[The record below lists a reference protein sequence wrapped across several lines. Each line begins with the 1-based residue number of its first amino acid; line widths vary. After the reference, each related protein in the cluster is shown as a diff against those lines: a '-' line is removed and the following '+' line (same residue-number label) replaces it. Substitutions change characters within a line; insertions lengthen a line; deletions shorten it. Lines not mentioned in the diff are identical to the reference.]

1 MIKISSKVKKT
12 GFVLGERVFYWAVFN
27 GRSGGG
33 VGNGKV
39 AGGVGDGK
47 VADAGVSS
55 GKSGVVV
62 GTEVGVGGRRGGKL
76 GG

>member
-1 MIKISSKVKKT
+1 M
-12 GFVLGERVFYWAVFN
+12 LGERVFYWAVFN

-47 VADAGVSS
+47 VAGAGVSS

-62 GTEVGVGGRRGGKL
+62 GTEVGVGG
-76 GG
+76 